1 MGYKLQIGVTA
12 FVEEVR
18 YHGTMMIDTSAYPQ
32 MDGMTE
38 EECIDYIK
46 ENAETLEPYEDE
58 FGFDSLYEQ
67 LQERDIVNT
76 KILDNEYELY
86 VNY

>member
-1 MGYKLQIGVTA
+1 
-12 FVEEVR
+12 
-18 YHGTMMIDTSAYPQ
+18 MIDTSAYPQ

>member
-1 MGYKLQIGVTA
+1 MGCKLQIGVTA

-46 ENAETLEPYEDE
+46 ENAETLKPYEDV

-67 LQERDIVNT
+67 LQELDIVST
-76 KILDNEYELY
+76 KILDNEYEIY

>member
-1 MGYKLQIGVTA
+1 
-12 FVEEVR
+12 
-18 YHGTMMIDTSAYPQ
+18 MIDTSAYSQ

-76 KILDNEYELY
+76 KILDNEYEIY

>member
-12 FVEEVR
+12 FVDEVR

-38 EECIDYIK
+38 EECFDYIK

-67 LQERDIVNT
+67 LQEQDVFKVKT
-76 KILDNEYELY
+76 LDNNYEIY